1 MTNITQFEAAFIK
14 EQYRIRK
21 TLADHNV
28 SNFYFSASADGRTM
42 TGDIKIEFKLGKQSY
57 SEIVKGNSVDAVL
70 DEFLRREGFEK
81 KHDSLCLP
89 SVAPQE
95 LNGEQKI
102 TLNLANTKEESSYD
116 DDLPV

>member
-14 EQYRIRK
+14 EQYRVRK
-21 TLADHNV
+21 ILADHDVN
-28 SNFYFSASADGRTM
+28 NFYFSISADGRTM
-42 TGDIKIEFKLGKQSY
+42 TGDVKVEFKLGKQSY
-57 SEIVKGNSVDAVL
+57 SEPVRGNSVDAVL

-95 LNGEQKI
+95 LNGEQRI
-102 TLNLANTKEESSYD
+102 TLNLSNTESSHD
-116 DDLPV
+116 DDIPL